1 MSQKIDVLKMYPDA
15 VALGELF
22 ARAGFELYLVGGIV
36 RDIIRHSQQDSSDT
50 FTDFDLTTDAEPE
63 QIQQIIAPWAEK
75 MWDIGK
81 EYGTISARKNGVI
94 YEITTYRAEVYASDS
109 RKPTVT
115 FGKDLREDLIRRD
128 FTMNAMAARLP
139 DGQIV
144 DLFEGQRDL
153 AEGIIRTPRSPQD
166 SFSEDP
172 LRMMRAARFVARFNM
187 KLAPEVFEAMSQMA
201 SRIEIISAER
211 VRDELVK
218 LIIAPYPKAGIEVL
232 VDSGLADFVLP
243 ELPALRMEIDP
254 AHHHKDVYWHSLK
267 VMEQAMDRETG
278 PEGSVPAPD
287 FILRFAS
294 LLHDIGKPAT
304 RKFESD
310 GSVTFLQHELVGA
323 KLARKRMRALRFD
336 NDTIKAVSRL
346 IELHMRFYGYRDA
359 GWSDS
364 AVRRYVRDAGEQL
377 QRLHRLSRSDVTTSN
392 KRMARSLAAA
402 YDDLEERIDALAA
415 QEELDAIRP
424 DLDGGQIMALLNL
437 APGPEVGRA
446 YKFLMDLRMEEGPVG
461 AEEASARL
469 LSWWNEQQGVR

>member
-1 MSQKIDVLKMYPDA
+1 MSQKIDVLKKYPDA

-22 ARAGFELYLVGGIV
+22 ARAGFQLYLVGGIV
-36 RDIIRHSQQDSSDT
+36 RDIIRHSQQNSSDT

-75 MWDIGK
+75 TWDIGK
-81 EYGTISARKNGVI
+81 EYGTISARKNGVV

-139 DGQIV
+139 DGAIV

-187 KLAPEVFEAMSQMA
+187 KLAPEVFEAMEQMA

-218 LIIAPYPKAGIEVL
+218 LIVAPYPKAGIEVL

-278 PEGSVPAPD
+278 PEGDVPAPD

-304 RKFESD
+304 RKFEAD

-402 YDDLEERIDALAA
+402 YDDLEERIEALAA

-437 APGPEVGRA
+437 APGPQVGRA
-446 YKFLMDLRMEEGPVG
+446 YKFLMDLRMEEGPLG
-461 AEEASARL
+461 QEEASARL
-469 LSWWNEQQGVR
+469 LAWWNEQQES